1 MNGMAPTT
9 RSRQFV
15 HRSSFIVD
23 RSNESGFT
31 LAAVMVIMSVMMI
44 FVAYTV
50 PRQWSIIMQRD
61 RERQTL
67 FIMQQYAKAVEAFR
81 AKNNTYPVSMQQLVE
96 ARQPRFLRCPKD
108 GCVDPLTGQVDWF
121 VIPQSQAPAPGGGAA
136 PPPGLVQTPQGQNP
150 QQAGANT
157 TAATGPLGV
166 PIKDY
171 AGGPFV
177 GVRPNKTGSSLILV
191 NGADHYEQWSY
202 TALDYQQDR
211 TARQQAAV
219 KVWQ

>member
-1 MNGMAPTT
+1 MAPSTKT
-9 RSRQFV
+9 GRRAE
-15 HRSSFIVD
+15 R
-23 RSNESGFT
+23 GFT
-31 LAAVMVIMSVMMI
+31 LAAVMIIMSVMMI

-50 PRQWSIIMQRD
+50 PRQWSIVMQRD
-61 RERQTL
+61 REQQTL
-67 FIMQQYAKAVEAFR
+67 FTMKQYAKAIEEFR
-81 AKNNTYPVSMQQLVE
+81 RKNNTYPVSMQQLVE

-108 GCVDPLTGQVDWF
+108 GCIDPLTGEIDWY
-121 VIPQSQAPAPGGGAA
+121 VIPQSQAPAPGGGAV
-136 PPPGLVQTPQGQNP
+136 PPGSLQNP
-150 QQAGANT
+150 QVQAPPQQQGT
-157 TAATGPLGV
+157 TATTATAPTGI

-177 GVRPNKTGSSLILV
+177 GIRPNKTGSSLILV